1 MLRRS
6 ACGMKRSVIAADRAD
21 ADTTN
26 KHSATDVA
34 AASVRILRVKTV
46 MAPPAVWAFIV
57 PGTLAIVNE
66 TRHPLFPFLFSSFP
80 AETDDRHPGRFR
92 ASFGSGAAV

>member
-6 ACGMKRSVIAADRAD
+6 ACGMKRSVIVADRAD

-26 KHSATDVA
+26 KHSAPDVA
-34 AASVRILRVKTV
+34 AASVRIIRAKTV
-46 MAPPAVWAFIV
+46 MAPPVRAFIV

-66 TRHPLFPFLFSSFP
+66 TLHPLFPFLFSSFP
-80 AETDDRHPGRFR
+80 AETDDLHPGRFQSLLWVDS
-92 ASFGSGAAV
+92 AS